1 MYKKKSC
8 KSFLFMGRKMI
19 GKFRIVKKSRMKKR
33 TTSFFLFTMMLSIR
47 ENVKLIFMCVSN
59 AA

>member
-1 MYKKKSC
+1 
-8 KSFLFMGRKMI
+8 MI

-47 ENVKLIFMCVSN
+47 ENVKLIFMCASN